1 MEQDEG
7 SHEMEAQDSNL
18 IDEGSKL
25 DSTHWGGKPVVLTVD
40 VVWRWLVEPERVG
53 DGCEP
58 VWCVCAPL
66 KKCGREPCVT
76 AVGEALAKVTA
87 DAQREV
93 EWKAVEEPMKVRCV
107 HFQRLC

>member
-7 SHEMEAQDSNL
+7 SHGVEAQDSNL

-40 VVWRWLVEPERVG
+40 VVWRRLVEPERVG

-76 AVGEALAKVTA
+76 AVGEAL
-87 DAQREV
+87 RSERWSGRL
-93 EWKAVEEPMKVRCV
+93 WKSRRGCYGAYTFNQCMK
-107 HFQRLC
+107 